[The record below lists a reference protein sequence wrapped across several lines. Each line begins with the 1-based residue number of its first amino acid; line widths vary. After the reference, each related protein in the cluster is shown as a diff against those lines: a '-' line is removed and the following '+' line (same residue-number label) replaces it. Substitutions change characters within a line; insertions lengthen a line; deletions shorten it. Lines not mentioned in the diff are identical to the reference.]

1 MTSLSYLVKEKIG
14 MIYQNQKFNSL
25 INSKKRNQEEATI
38 ISLQYNKSNNI
49 SLADV
54 LKSISDDKSLSIF
67 QLISDVN
74 SNGEII
80 LKELDLSTKQYYSRI
95 SAMMESDLIKRQ
107 RGRYYLTPFGKVIYC
122 CIMIAKNALNNYYK
136 LKAVE
141 CTEGS
146 DFSNEDFRILVDT
159 LIDNQQVKEFLTKK
173 C

>member
-1 MTSLSYLVKEKIG
+1 VERLEI
-14 MIYQNQKFNSL
+14 QRQKGG
-25 INSKKRNQEEATI
+25 RA
-38 ISLQYNKSNNI
+38 

-54 LKSISDDKSLSIF
+54 LRSISDDKSLSIF

-74 SNGEII
+74 SNGEIS
-80 LKELDLSTKQYYSRI
+80 LKKLGLSTKQYYPRI
-95 SAMMESDLIKRQ
+95 SAMMAIDLIKRQ

-141 CTEGS
+141 STEGS
-146 DFSNEDFRILVDT
+146 DFSNEDFRKLVDA
-159 LIDNQQVKEFLTKK
+159 LIDNQQVKEFLNKK

>member
-1 MTSLSYLVKEKIG
+1 M
-14 MIYQNQKFNSL
+14 
-25 INSKKRNQEEATI
+25 
-38 ISLQYNKSNNI
+38 QYNKSNNV

-80 LKELDLSTKQYYSRI
+80 LKKLDLSTKQYYSRI
-95 SAMMESDLIKRQ
+95 SAMMATDLIKRQ

-146 DFSNEDFRILVDT
+146 DFSNEDFRILVDA

>member
-1 MTSLSYLVKEKIG
+1 MLYNLLKEK
-14 MIYQNQKFNSL
+14 
-25 INSKKRNQEEATI
+25 EEAI
-38 ISLQYNKSNNI
+38 IMSLQDNKSNNI

-54 LKSISDDKSLSIF
+54 LNSISDDKSLSIF

-80 LKELDLSTKQYYSRI
+80 LKKLDLSTKQYYSRI
-95 SAMMESDLIKRQ
+95 SAMMATDLIKRQ

-136 LKAVE
+136 LKAIE
-141 CTEGS
+141 STEGS
-146 DFSNEDFRILVDT
+146 DFSHEEFSKLVDA
-159 LIDNQQVKEFLTKK
+159 LIENQQVKEFLTNK